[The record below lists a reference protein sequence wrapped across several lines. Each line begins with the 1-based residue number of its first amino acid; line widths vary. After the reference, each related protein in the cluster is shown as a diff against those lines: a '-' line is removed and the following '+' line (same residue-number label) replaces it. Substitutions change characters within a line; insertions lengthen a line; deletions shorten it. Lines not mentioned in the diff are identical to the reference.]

1 MKEGVG
7 LAKHIVYVAAIA
19 NAVIVGLSF
28 LFTKVAL
35 EATSPIE
42 TLGYRFLIGWIALS
56 VFMKVTGKSG
66 KLSLKGRSKKQLGS
80 LLVLALFYPTLF
92 FSFQA
97 LGLKFT
103 SSAEGGII
111 IAFSPA
117 VTALLAAV
125 FIKERVNV
133 MQSLFISLSIFG
145 VVFVFVMNGVAFHLS
160 ISHLIGIG
168 LLILSTI
175 ALSGYAVLTRF
186 LSDSF
191 SPIQLTYIMVTFGF
205 IFFNLSAIVVKIS
218 EGKAADYVKN
228 LTHLDF
234 ILSVLF
240 LGIFATMLT
249 AFLSNFILSK
259 LTASKMSVFSNLST
273 VISILAG
280 ALFLHEDI
288 RFHHILGSCFIILGV
303 LGTNFYKTK
312 KPTTLPAVQKKKE
325 AIS

>member
-1 MKEGVG
+1 MEEGIG
-7 LAKHIVYVAAIA
+7 LTKYITYTAALM

-42 TLGYRFLIGWIALS
+42 TLGYRFLIGWIALTI
-56 VFMKVTGKSG
+56 FMKFTGQSS
-66 KLSLKGRSKKQLGS
+66 KLSLKGRSKKQVGS

-97 LGLKFT
+97 LGLT
-103 SSAEGGII
+103 SSSSAEGGII

-117 VTALLAAV
+117 VTALLAAI
-125 FIKERVNV
+125 FIKEKVNV
-133 MQSLFISLSIFG
+133 VQSLFIFLSIFG
-145 VVFVFVMNGVAFHLS
+145 VVFVFVMNGVAVQLSANHLV
-160 ISHLIGIG
+160 GII

-175 ALSGYAVLTRF
+175 SLSAYAVLTRF

-191 SPIQLTYIMVTFGF
+191 TPIQLTYIMVTFGF
-205 IFFNLSAIVVKIS
+205 VFFNLSAISVKIM
-218 EGKAADYVKN
+218 EGRIADYVTN
-228 LTHLDF
+228 LTDLDF

-249 AFLSNFILSK
+249 AYLSNYILSK
-259 LTASKMSVFSNLST
+259 ITASKMSVFSNLST

-280 ALFLHEDI
+280 ALILNEEI
-288 RFHHILGSCFIILGV
+288 RFHHILGSVLIIIGV
-303 LGTNFYKTK
+303 LGTNFYKQ
-312 KPTTLPAVQKKKE
+312 KPAALTAKQKKT
-325 AIS
+325 IQIRI